1 MYTRNDED
9 SKFHII
15 VDVMV
20 RVDGRR
26 CEKKCV
32 KNVCTL
38 NNFNN
43 GCINKGSE
51 RGFGE
56 MISSIFIMPNLK

>member
-9 SKFHII
+9 RKFHII

-20 RVDGRR
+20 RVGGRR

-51 RGFGE
+51 RGFGR
-56 MISSIFIMPNLK
+56 